1 MKLKR
6 IPILLR
12 KVLVI
17 ILSTGMIV
25 SGSVSNG
32 YSLSVT
38 EEKEIGEKLLYTVRA
53 SFPILDDPDLHLYIN
68 NIGQEVLEVAG
79 IQFFDYHFY
88 IVESNQ
94 FNAFAAPSGLIFFY
108 TKLIESMNSEDELVS
123 VLAHEIGHIV
133 KRHLASRAKKGA
145 IINIASMGAALAAI
159 ALGGGAVGS
168 GLFAGSMAAGQ
179 SAQLYFSR
187 QDEAEADQLAYQWMV
202 DLHRDTQGQKR
213 MLQTMRRITRYRSGQ
228 VPQYLLTHP
237 DPEARLDYVE
247 ALISADA
254 HKHEQVD
261 EAVNFEFLRFKYR
274 IMSLT
279 DKGSTTR
286 AYLAGKF
293 SDSRASDFEVAMS
306 RYGLSQIDRQQ
317 NNFEQSL
324 KQLEEVIA
332 YFPDKNILQVDKG
345 IILGEMGSYNQARE
359 IFEAVLKVEPYNLYA
374 KYHLARVLD
383 KIGEKGRAIE
393 LLQEVSMRMPEFSE
407 AYFELG
413 RILAG
418 QGESIPSRYYLGK
431 FNLYEGKLKL
441 AKANFSQVAAS
452 ADADA
457 DLKAR
462 SEESLELISRLE
474 K

>member
-1 MKLKR
+1 MKLKQT
-6 IPILLR
+6 LLR
-12 KVLVI
+12 LRKALAIVV
-17 ILSTGMIV
+17 STSIIV

-38 EEKEIGEKLLYTVRA
+38 EEKELGEKLLYTIRA
-53 SFPILDDPDLHLYIN
+53 SFPLLDDPDLHLYIN

-79 IQFFDYHFY
+79 IQFFEYHFY

-108 TKLIESMNSEDELVS
+108 SKLIESMNSEDELVS

-159 ALGGGAVGS
+159 ALGGGAVGT

-202 DLHRDTQGQKR
+202 DLHRDTLGQKR

-254 HKHEQVD
+254 RKTEPVD

-293 SDSRASDFEVAMS
+293 SDSRSSDFEVAMS

-324 KQLEEVIA
+324 KQLDEVIA
-332 YFPDKNILQVDKG
+332 HFPDKNILQVDKG
-345 IILGEMGSYNQARE
+345 IVLGEMGNYSQAHD
-359 IFEAVLKVEPYNLYA
+359 IFEDVLRVEPHNLFA

-383 KIGEKGRAIE
+383 KIGEKDRAIE
-393 LLQEVSMRMPEFSE
+393 LLQEVSMRIPEFSE

-413 RILAG
+413 RILSKQG
-418 QGESIPSRYYLGK
+418 QALPSRYYLGK

-452 ADADA
+452 ADVDA
-457 DLKAR
+457 ELKAR
-462 SEESLELISRLE
+462 SEEFLELISRLE

>member
-6 IPILLR
+6 LSVMLR
-12 KVLVI
+12 KALAI
-17 ILSTGMIV
+17 IV
-25 SGSVSNG
+25 SSAMLVSGTVSNG
-32 YSLSVT
+32 YSLSVS
-38 EEKEIGEKLLYTVRA
+38 EEKELGEKLLYTVRA

-79 IQFFDYHFY
+79 IQYFDYHFY

-108 TKLIESMNSEDELVS
+108 TKLIESMNSEDELIS
-123 VLAHEIGHIV
+123 VIAHEIGHIV

-228 VPQYLLTHP
+228 IPQYLLTHP

-247 ALISADA
+247 ALISADP
-254 HKHEQVD
+254 HKPEQPD
-261 EAVNFEFLRFKYR
+261 EAANFEFLRFKYR

-279 DKGSTTR
+279 DNGSTAR
-286 AYLAGKF
+286 AYFAGTF
-293 SDSRASDFEVAMS
+293 SDSRSSDFQVAMS

-317 NNFEQSL
+317 NNYEQSL
-324 KQLEEVIA
+324 KQLDEVIA
-332 YFPDKNILQVDKG
+332 YFPDKTILQVDKG
-345 IILGEMGSYNQARE
+345 IVLSEMGSYAQARDILE
-359 IFEAVLKVEPYNLYA
+359 EVLKVEPYNLYA
-374 KYHLARVLD
+374 NYHLAKVLD
-383 KIGEKGRAIE
+383 KLGDRDRAVE
-393 LLQEVSMRMPEFSE
+393 MLKEVAARIPEFAK
-407 AYFELG
+407 AYFEIG
-413 RILAG
+413 GILSK
-418 QGESIPSRYYLGK
+418 QGKSIPSRYYLGK

-441 AKANFSQVAAS
+441 AKANFSQVLAAEGVE
-452 ADADA
+452 AE
-457 DLKAR
+457 LKAD